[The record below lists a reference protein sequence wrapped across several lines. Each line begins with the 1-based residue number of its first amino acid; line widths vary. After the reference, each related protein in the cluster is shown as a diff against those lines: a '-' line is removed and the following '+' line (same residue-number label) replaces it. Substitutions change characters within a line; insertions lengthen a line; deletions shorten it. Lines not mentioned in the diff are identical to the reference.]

1 MGWEPDRYLQF
12 SDERLQPAIDLLNRI
27 SLAQSERIV
36 DLGCGAGNVTRLLT
50 QRWPEADITG
60 LDSSPEMLDRARRVL
75 PTARF
80 ELSGVEHWEPD
91 GPPDLLF
98 SNAAL
103 HWVGDHSSL
112 FPRLLDSLSPGGVLA
127 VQMPGNF
134 EAPSHRLIRELAA
147 SPAWA
152 GKLGPGRMGA
162 VLPMADYQHI
172 LAPRCTCLSLWE
184 TTYWQSMSG
193 PAPVLDWLRGT
204 TLIPYLAPL
213 DDVTRAAFLAELG
226 ASLTAAYPADATG
239 TTLFPFRRIF
249 ILAQR

>member
-172 LAPRCTCLSLWE
+172 LAPRCTRLSLWE

-226 ASLTAAYPADATG
+226 ASLAAAYPADATG

>member
-27 SLAQSERIV
+27 PLARSERIV

-80 ELSGVEHWEPD
+80 ELSGVERWEPD

-147 SPAWA
+147 SPAWT

-162 VLPMADYQHI
+162 VLPMADYRHI
-172 LAPRCTCLSLWE
+172 LAPRCTRLSLWE

-226 ASLTAAYPADATG
+226 ASLAAAYPADATG

>member
-27 SLAQSERIV
+27 PLARSERIV

-147 SPAWA
+147 SPAWT

-172 LAPRCTCLSLWE
+172 LAPRCTRLSLWE

-213 DDVTRAAFLAELG
+213 DDVTRAAFLVELG
-226 ASLTAAYPADATG
+226 ASLAAAYPADATG

>member
-12 SDERLQPAIDLLNRI
+12 SDERLQPAADLLHRVP
-27 SLAQSERIV
+27 LARPARIV

-50 QRWPEADITG
+50 RRWPEADING
-60 LDSSPEMLDRARRVL
+60 LDSSPEMLERARSVL
-75 PTARF
+75 PSVRF
-80 ELSGVEHWEPD
+80 ELAGVECWEPD
-91 GPPDLLF
+91 ESLDLLF

-103 HWVGDHSSL
+103 HWVDGHEAL

-134 EAPSHRLIRELAA
+134 DAPSHRLIRELA
-147 SPAWA
+147 SSTTWA
-152 GKLGPGRMGA
+152 ERIGLKRMGA
-162 VLPMADYQHI
+162 VLPMADYQRI
-172 LAPRCTCLSLWE
+172 LSPRCTRLHLWE
-184 TTYWQSMSG
+184 TTYWQAMSG

-213 DDVTRAAFLAELG
+213 DDAARTDFLSELG
-226 ASLTAAYPADATG
+226 RRLAGAYPGDASG

>member
-27 SLAQSERIV
+27 PLARSERIV

-147 SPAWA
+147 SPAWT

-172 LAPRCTCLSLWE
+172 LAPRCTRLSLWE

-204 TLIPYLAPL
+204 TLIPYQIG
-213 DDVTRAAFLAELG
+213 RAHV
-226 ASLTAAYPADATG
+226 
-239 TTLFPFRRIF
+239 
-249 ILAQR
+249 

>member
-1 MGWEPDRYLQF
+1 M
-12 SDERLQPAIDLLNRI
+12 QPAIDLLNRI

-147 SPAWA
+147 SPAWT

-172 LAPRCTCLSLWE
+172 LAPRCTRLSLWE

-226 ASLTAAYPADATG
+226 ASLAAAYPADATG

>member
-27 SLAQSERIV
+27 PLARSERIV

-80 ELSGVEHWEPD
+80 ELSGVERWEPD

-112 FPRLLDSLSPGGVLA
+112 FPRLLDSLSPSGVLA

-147 SPAWA
+147 SPAWT

-172 LAPRCTCLSLWE
+172 LAPRCTRLSLWE

-226 ASLTAAYPADATG
+226 ASLAAAYPADAIG

>member
-27 SLAQSERIV
+27 PLARSERIV

-147 SPAWA
+147 SPAWT

-172 LAPRCTCLSLWE
+172 LAPRCTRLSLWE

>member
-27 SLAQSERIV
+27 PLAQSERIV

-147 SPAWA
+147 SPAWT

-172 LAPRCTCLSLWE
+172 LAPRCTRLSLWE

-226 ASLTAAYPADATG
+226 ASLAAAYPADATG

>member
-27 SLAQSERIV
+27 SLARSERIV

-147 SPAWA
+147 SPAWT

-172 LAPRCTCLSLWE
+172 LAPRCTRLSLWE

-226 ASLTAAYPADATG
+226 ASLAAAYPADATG

>member
-147 SPAWA
+147 SPAWT

-172 LAPRCTCLSLWE
+172 LAPRCTRLSLWE

-226 ASLTAAYPADATG
+226 ASLAAAYPADATG

>member
-27 SLAQSERIV
+27 PLARSERIV

-103 HWVGDHSSL
+103 HWVGDHFSL

-147 SPAWA
+147 SPAWT

-172 LAPRCTCLSLWE
+172 LAPRCTRLSLWE

-213 DDVTRAAFLAELG
+213 DDVTRAAFLVELG
-226 ASLTAAYPADATG
+226 ASLAAAYPADATG

>member
-27 SLAQSERIV
+27 PLARSERIV

-103 HWVGDHSSL
+103 HWVGDHSRL
-112 FPRLLDSLSPGGVLA
+112 FPRLLDSLSPGGALA

-147 SPAWA
+147 SPAWT

-172 LAPRCTCLSLWE
+172 LAPRCTRLSLWE

-226 ASLTAAYPADATG
+226 ASLAAAYPADATG

>member
-27 SLAQSERIV
+27 PLARSERIV

-147 SPAWA
+147 SPAWT

-172 LAPRCTCLSLWE
+172 LAPRCTRLSLWE

-226 ASLTAAYPADATG
+226 ASLAAAYPADATS